1 MHRWDTFNIHINET
15 NGLSQH
21 TCCPKCHNKKEKPTE
36 TLYVDLAEQ
45 SWFCFHCG
53 YAGTLYEGEKKL
65 INDDTL
71 TEPWKLNPKLHN
83 EYQEKKK
90 LSNTIL
96 KTFSERGISAE
107 TLNHFGIHTTKHY
120 FSNTQ
125 EFSNC
130 LCYPYYKNGK
140 IFNNVY
146 FYGKQKTFDIGGVPI
161 CFNYDAIDLEETYI
175 VFDEMEVFTFHE
187 ANIHNVISLFGGY
200 SANYYKPEVYETKLL
215 ECLTN
220 IEDKISKIKK
230 IVIAMPS
237 TQTGYKIKEE
247 LLRRLGKEKCWI
259 LELGEKNSTFN
270 DLFVNFGNEKFTSVA
285 KNPFAIPVRGIFEVD
300 DVESAIDNMYQ
311 HGLRKGASTGIET
324 LDEFYTVLPG
334 QWTVVTGIPGHG
346 KSNLLDQILVNLSN
360 NEDWRFA
367 IFSPEHQPIA
377 RHFTSIMEKYH
388 SKPFDIGYHNRISE
402 EELEQ
407 GKKWLKRHF
416 SIILPHEDDS
426 WSIDGVLSLAKVLVY
441 RKGIK
446 GLVIDPWN
454 EIDHARP
461 SNQTETEYVS
471 SVLSKIRKFARKY
484 DVHVW
489 LVAHPAKLYKDK
501 DGKYPVPTPYDIS
514 GSAHYRN
521 KADNCITV
529 WRNVGGADQTVADV
543 HVQKIKLKEIGKVGL
558 VSLRFD
564 TITNSYIDDIDQDKR
579 VKALENGEV
588 VQTEKLKK
596 TFY

>member
-1 MHRWDTFNIHINET
+1 MLTWDSFNIHIDET
-15 NGLSQH
+15 NGLTQH
-21 TCCPKCHNKKEKPTE
+21 TCCPKCHNKKEKHTE
-36 TLYVDLAEQ
+36 TLFVDLSEQ

-53 YAGTLYEGEKKL
+53 YAGNTVAGEQKL
-65 INDDTL
+65 THDETL
-71 TEPWKLNPKLHN
+71 TEPWKLNPKLN
-83 EYQEKKK
+83 NDYQEKKK
-90 LSNTIL
+90 LSANIL
-96 KTFSERGISAE
+96 KTFAERGISE
-107 TLNHFGIHTTKHY
+107 QTLEHFQIHTTKHY
-120 FSNTQ
+120 FLKT
-125 EFSNC
+125 EYFSNC
-130 LCYPYYKNGK
+130 LCYPYFKNGN
-140 IFNNVY
+140 IYNNVY

-161 CFNYDAIDLEETYI
+161 CFNYDGINDEETYI
-175 VFDEMEVFTFHE
+175 VLDEMEVFSFYE
-187 ANIHNVISLFGGY
+187 AGIKNVIGIFGGY
-200 SANYYKPEVYETKLL
+200 LSSDFRLETYENKIL

-220 IEDKISKIKK
+220 IEDKIQNIKK

-237 TQTGYKIKEE
+237 TVHGTKIKDEI
-247 LLRRLGKEKCWI
+247 LRRLGREKCWTI
-259 LELGEKNSTFN
+259 DLGEKNTSFN
-270 DLFVNFGNEKFTSVA
+270 DLLVDFGQSKFQQFLKNA
-285 KNPFAIPVRGIFEVD
+285 KAIPVRGIFEVD
-300 DVESAIDNMYQ
+300 DVEDEMDRIYEY
-311 HGLRKGASTGIET
+311 GLRKGASTGISS
-324 LDEFYTVLPG
+324 LDEHYTILPG

-346 KSNLLDQILVNLSN
+346 KSNILDQILVNLSN
-360 NEDWRFA
+360 KEDWKFA

-377 RHFTSIMEKYH
+377 RHFASIMEKYYA
-388 SKPFDIGYHNRISE
+388 KPFDIGYHNRISPE
-402 EELEQ
+402 EIAE

-426 WSIDGVLSLAKVLVY
+426 WSIDGVLNLARILVY

-471 SVLSKIRKFARKY
+471 SVLTKIRKFARKY

-489 LVAHPAKLYKDK
+489 LVAHPSKLYKDK

-529 WRNVGGADQTVADV
+529 WRNVGGVDQAVADI
-543 HVQKIKLKEIGKVGL
+543 HIQKIKLKEVGKVGL

-564 TITNSYIDDIDQDKR
+564 VVTNSYIDDIDQDKR
-579 VKALENGEV
+579 VKALESGESV
-588 VQTEKLKK
+588 PTEKLIK